1 MTTDNQIESASTSSS
16 AIQYPR
22 CLTVLTASEQKIFGG
37 DWAKV
42 HEAESLNGTVL
53 SGLPTVRS
61 VVNAVIKK
69 AYELGDNQIKSN
81 KQHLLHDD
89 HWAHYRGE
97 EALVLGQDYP
107 VHALV
112 SVGSIETANDVA
124 DYMNKVFSADRGKY
138 PKKDGWQAMAAH
150 SAASNALDNNHAF
163 FRYKETKKLD
173 SRCCRFLVVNEM
185 AVEGMN
191 NRYLTIWGAA
201 EIFGSVRKGVQR
213 IGRILR
219 SAAVR
224 NDGKFLI
231 PPASHDQVYLIT
243 HEAFE
248 SKPSASGTTISTA
261 RTISESVEFIV
272 DMHQATADIMTLD
285 EYVALD
291 VSETDAGD
299 INRASQLTRW
309 AKYAIA
315 VQIGQSLQQGRRPQI
330 GRLVRNFGGTSELKK
345 SYVRA
350 FAESALNHHPSHCH
364 VIKDGGVVDRSVD
377 AIEDLKRGV
386 LRISPPDPAQVLEA
400 ERMAIQLLDLE
411 GAKAWLLRFGFG
423 QFYIDSS
430 LTSANE
436 VEWVESVNKMRLS
449 WEGQFDKY
457 ELDVRQTP
465 AARLMTVA
473 DEITKNLDIEDDA
486 ARVRELV
493 FEGAIHHLNSLGATT
508 LEEFDEGGA
517 FCRPEITYAF
527 RSEPFVSQLQA
538 WVCFILLKEKRLN
551 DLWAVLRF
559 ERFWESA
566 EQFDSASN

>member
-1 MTTDNQIESASTSSS
+1 MTCDNHIESESALSST
-16 AIQYPR
+16 IRYPR

-42 HEAESLNGTVL
+42 HETEDKSLNGTVL

-61 VVNAVIKK
+61 VVNAVIKQ
-69 AYELGDNQIKSN
+69 AYELGDNQIKCD
-81 KQHLLHDD
+81 KDHVLHDD
-89 HWAHYRGE
+89 HWVHYRGE
-97 EALVLGQDYP
+97 ETLELGQGYP
-107 VHALV
+107 VHALI

-124 DYMNKVFSADRGKY
+124 DYINKVFSADRGKY

-150 SAASNALDNNHAF
+150 STASIALDKNHPF
-163 FRYKETKKLD
+163 FRFKEARKLD

-191 NRYLTIWGAA
+191 NRYLAIWGAA
-201 EIFGSVRKGVQR
+201 ETFGSVRKGVQR
-213 IGRILR
+213 IGRVMR
-219 SAAVR
+219 SAAMR
-224 NDGKFLI
+224 DGGKFLI
-231 PPASHDQVYLIT
+231 PPASHDQVYIIT

-248 SKPSASGTTISTA
+248 SRPSASGTTISTA

-285 EYVALD
+285 EYVAMD
-291 VSETDAGD
+291 VSETDTGD
-299 INRASQLTRW
+299 IDRDTQLTRW

-330 GRLVRNFGGTSELKK
+330 GRLVRNFGGTGELKK

-350 FAESALNHHPSHCH
+350 FAESALNNHPSHCH
-364 VIKDGGVVDRSVD
+364 VIRDGVVVDKPVD

-386 LRISPPDPAQVLEA
+386 LRITPPEPAQVLEA
-400 ERMAIQLLDLE
+400 ERMAVQMLNLE
-411 GAKAWLLRFGFG
+411 GAKAWVSKFGFG
-423 QFYIDSS
+423 PFWLKK
-430 LTSANE
+430 LTDE
-436 VEWVESVNKMRLS
+436 DETDWIKSVNEMRLS

-465 AARLMTVA
+465 AARLMSMS
-473 DEITKNLDIEDDA
+473 DEITKNLDIADDA

-493 FEGAIHHLNSLGATT
+493 FEGAMHYLSSLGATT

-517 FCRPEITYAF
+517 FCRPEITHAF
-527 RSEPFVSQLQA
+527 RESYFVTQLQA

-559 ERFWESA
+559 ERFWES
-566 EQFDSASN
+566 EESV

>member
-1 MTTDNQIESASTSSS
+1 MTAENQIENVTTAPVAT
-16 AIQYPR
+16 QYPR
-22 CLTVLTASEQKIFGG
+22 CLTVLTAKEQKTFGG
-37 DWAKV
+37 EWASDTK
-42 HEAESLNGTVL
+42 L

-61 VVNAVIKK
+61 VVNAVIKQ
-69 AYELGDNQIKSN
+69 AYELDDAQIKGD
-81 KQHLLHDD
+81 KEYLLHDE
-89 HWAHYRGE
+89 HWIHYRGE
-97 EALVLGQDYP
+97 ETLVLGQTYP

-124 DYMNKVFSADRGKY
+124 DYINKVFSADRGKY

-150 SAASNALDNNHAF
+150 STASIALDKNHPF
-163 FRYKETKKLD
+163 FRYKETRKLD

-191 NRYLTIWGAA
+191 NRYLGIWGAA
-201 EIFGSVRKGVQR
+201 ETFGSVRKGVQR
-213 IGRILR
+213 IGRIMR

-224 NDGKFLI
+224 DGGKFFI
-231 PPASHDQVYLIT
+231 PPASHDQVYIIT

-248 SKPSASGTTISTA
+248 SRPSASGTTISTA
-261 RTISESVEFIV
+261 RTISESVDFIV

-291 VSETDAGD
+291 VSETDTGD

-315 VQIGQSLQQGRRPQI
+315 VQIGQALQQGRRPQI

-364 VIKDGGVVDRSVD
+364 VIKDGVVADKAVD

-386 LRISPPDPAQVLEA
+386 LRIEPPEPAQVLEA
-400 ERMAIQLLDLE
+400 ERMAVQALDLE
-411 GAKAWLLRFGFG
+411 GAKAWLSKFGFG
-423 QFYIDSS
+423 PYWLRK
-430 LTSANE
+430 LTDADE
-436 VEWVESVNKMRLS
+436 AEWLESVNQMRLS

-465 AARLMTVA
+465 AARLMSMA
-473 DEITKNLDIEDDA
+473 DEIAKNLNVEDSA
-486 ARVRELV
+486 ARVRELAL
-493 FEGAIHHLNSLGATT
+493 EGAVHHLGSLGATT
-508 LEEFDEGGA
+508 LDDFDEGGA

-559 ERFWESA
+559 ERFWEEA
-566 EQFDSASN
+566 

>member
-1 MTTDNQIESASTSSS
+1 MTAENQIENVTTTSP
-16 AIQYPR
+16 AAQYPR
-22 CLTVLTASEQKIFGG
+22 CLTVLTAKEQKTFGG
-37 DWAKV
+37 EWASDTK
-42 HEAESLNGTVL
+42 L

-61 VVNAVIKK
+61 VVNAVIKQ
-69 AYELGDNQIKSN
+69 AYELDDTQIKGD
-81 KQHLLHDD
+81 KEYLLHDE
-89 HWAHYRGE
+89 HWIHYRGE
-97 EALVLGQDYP
+97 ETLVLGQTYP
-107 VHALV
+107 VHGLV

-150 SAASNALDNNHAF
+150 STASIALDKNHPF
-163 FRYKETKKLD
+163 FRYKETRKLD

-191 NRYLTIWGAA
+191 NRYLGIWGAA
-201 EIFGSVRKGVQR
+201 ETFGSVRKGVQR
-213 IGRILR
+213 IGRIMR

-224 NDGKFLI
+224 DGGKFFI
-231 PPASHDQVYLIT
+231 PPASHDQAYIIT

-248 SKPSASGTTISTA
+248 SRPSASGTTISTA
-261 RTISESVEFIV
+261 RTISESVDFIV

-291 VSETDAGD
+291 VSETDTGD

-315 VQIGQSLQQGRRPQI
+315 VQIGQALQQGRRPQI

-364 VIKDGGVVDRSVD
+364 VIKDGVVADKAVD

-386 LRISPPDPAQVLEA
+386 LRIEPPEPAQVLEA
-400 ERMAIQLLDLE
+400 ERMAVQALDLE
-411 GAKAWLLRFGFG
+411 GAKAWLSKFGFG
-423 QFYIDSS
+423 PYWLRK
-430 LTSANE
+430 LTDADE
-436 VEWVESVNKMRLS
+436 AEWLESVNQMRLS

-465 AARLMTVA
+465 AARLMSMA
-473 DEITKNLDIEDDA
+473 DEITKNLNVEDSA
-486 ARVRELV
+486 ARVRELAL
-493 FEGAIHHLNSLGATT
+493 EGAVHHLGSLGATT
-508 LEEFDEGGA
+508 LDDFDEGGA

-559 ERFWESA
+559 ERFWEEA
-566 EQFDSASN
+566 